1 MMIKIT
7 NTIKKNKMEREYN
20 EEHKYL
26 LAKKRV
32 EKIKGFYI
40 HLAVYVI
47 VNIFISAIIIFG
59 LTNDSDKEYSFA
71 GAITHFGTYVTW
83 FFWGIGI
90 AFHWLGVFGTNL
102 FFGKDWEKKKIE
114 KYMNDNQF

>member
-1 MMIKIT
+1 
-7 NTIKKNKMEREYN
+7 MERIDNTKSSYT

-40 HLAVYVI
+40 HFAVFII
-47 VNIFISAIIIFG
+47 VNIFISAIIIYG
-59 LTNDSDKEYSFA
+59 LTNDSNGEYDFTD
-71 GAITHFGTYVTW
+71 AITHFGTYSTW
-83 FFWGIGI
+83 LFWGIGI
-90 AFHWLGVFGTNL
+90 FFHFLGVFGTNL

-114 KYMNDNQF
+114 KYMDNHKF

>member
-1 MMIKIT
+1 
-7 NTIKKNKMEREYN
+7 MERIDN
-20 EEHKYL
+20 TKNNFTEEHKYL

-40 HLAVYVI
+40 HFLVYVI

-59 LTNDSDKEYSFA
+59 LTNDSNGEYSFFD
-71 GAITHFGTYVTW
+71 AITHFGVYSTW
-83 FFWGIGI
+83 LFWGIGVF
-90 AFHWLGVFGTNL
+90 FHWLGVFGTNV

-114 KYMNDNQF
+114 KYMDDHKF